1 MTKLLTSAALGAAL
15 VIGGTM
21 ASVIPAMAAPAAAT
35 AGSDIAYA
43 NPDGVIQAS
52 NAFRVANQQRA
63 TTYKAQFDQYEKRR
77 GELEAQMQGLQQA
90 FEKARTAPN
99 PNQAALQQ
107 QAQQLQALQQSAQAE
122 LQQITQPIVYSQA
135 YVQEQISEKLPA
147 AVNAAMTKRGIKL
160 LLNQEAVILESPS
173 YNLNPSI
180 VAELNTLIPSAQIVP
195 PAGWEPR
202 QVREA
207 RAQQQGGAAAAPA
220 AARPTTAQPSG
231 R

>member
-15 VIGGTM
+15 ALGAATPVL
-21 ASVIPAMAAPAAAT
+21 AAPAAAA
-35 AGSDIAYA
+35 AGPEIAYA

-52 NAFRVANQQRA
+52 NAFRVANQQRQ
-63 TTYKAQFDQYEKRR
+63 TTYKAQYDAFEKRR

-90 FEKARTAPN
+90 FEKARTAPGA
-99 PNQAALQQ
+99 NQAALQQ
-107 QAQQLQALQQSAQAE
+107 QAQQIQALQQSAQAE

-135 YVQEQISEKLPA
+135 YVQEQLAEKMPA
-147 AVNAAMTKRGIKL
+147 AVNAAMTKRGVKL
-160 LLNQEAVILESPS
+160 LLSQESVILESPS
-173 YNLNPSI
+173 YNLNPAI
-180 VAELNTLIPSAQIVP
+180 VAELNALIPNAQIVP

-207 RAQQQGGAAAAPA
+207 RAQQQGAAPA
-220 AARPTTAQPSG
+220 APSTAAQPSG

>member
-1 MTKLLTSAALGAAL
+1 MTKLLISAALGAAL
-15 VIGGTM
+15 ATGAV
-21 ASVIPAMAAPAAAT
+21 SPAVAAAPAASAQ
-35 AGSDIAYA
+35 SEIAYA

-52 NAFRVANQQRA
+52 NAFRTANTQRQ
-63 TTYKAQFDQYEKRR
+63 TTYKAQFDRYEQRR
-77 GELEAQMQGLQQA
+77 TQIEAQLQGLQQA

-99 PNQAALQQ
+99 ANQAALQQ
-107 QAQQLQALQQSAQAE
+107 QAQQIQALQQSAQAE

-135 YVQEQISEKLPA
+135 YVQEQIADKLPA
-147 AVNAAMTKRGIKL
+147 AVNAAMTKRGVKL
-160 LLNQEAVILESPS
+160 LLSQESVILESPT
-173 YNLNPSI
+173 YNLNPAI

-207 RAQQQGGAAAAPA
+207 RAQAQGGAAPAAPA
-220 AARPTTAQPSG
+220 TATQPSG